1 MYLGLLNPPKALWAF
16 AGDYS
21 YGLYLYGYPL
31 QQTVASLG
39 SQYRHWYL
47 NFAMAYPL
55 ALGCAV
61 FSWWVV
67 EKRALALRKFLK
79 PRAKIATAAA
89 ALAAKAEMQQ
99 G

>member
-1 MYLGLLNPPKALWAF
+1 MF
-16 AGDYS
+16 SGDYS

-31 QQTVASLG
+31 QQTVASFGGL
-39 SQYRHWYL
+39 YRHAYV
-47 NFAMAYPL
+47 NFAIAYAL
-55 ALGCAV
+55 AAGCAV

-79 PRAKIATAAA
+79 PRAKSGDLSAVAAA
-89 ALAAKAEMQQ
+89 APLSVEAEMQQ